1 MPILSN
7 LIVRIGAS
15 TDDYDKKVN
24 AALGKAQRFAQSVT
38 AAGEAMAIGFS
49 APILAAG
56 GAAIKAASDM
66 QSLEMGLKAVMKT
79 TDATTAEMAK
89 LREVAKLPGLG
100 LEEAV
105 KGSVRLQILGNSADE
120 SRRIMREL
128 GNALATVGGGRE
140 DFSEVIR
147 QLSQL
152 GAVGKVTKEN
162 LDPIVERIPQIAAI
176 IKEKFGAQALGDPA
190 KTFEKM
196 GISSQQFIRVLVDEL
211 AKGERAGNT
220 YKNSWENI
228 QMAAKDAAA
237 EFGKTLLPMA
247 QRVLDDFLTP
257 GIQKAK
263 EFAQEFQKLPKV
275 TQDWVTGLTVVATAA
290 PIVIVA
296 LGTIAEKASVL
307 VVAMNRIWPMLKN
320 IGGWAATTGAALKT
334 GFFPVMEKWGGW
346 IVATASSIK
355 GSFWPAV
362 DGLAERLTTL
372 AGGISVVGTVSV
384 TAGALVAGF
393 MHVLNS
399 HRQNTVDTSAE
410 ALKRLN
416 DRVGTGA
423 PVAFGAA
430 RDAVMGYMQVLKPSN
445 EETVKTSEVAHK
457 AAEAITRK
465 AKAHIDLKVAT
476 LDGAIA
482 QKMAREYM
490 DDYNKA
496 IDKAAELG
504 IKYGGITREQIA
516 LNIQVADTLFRYFR
530 ILENPPDVKIPGI
543 GGGMKD
549 VPKPQMPTFPGS
561 FEEFRKMGENIGDL
575 GMQTREQYEAMK
587 RAAQSSA
594 KAQSAALRQVSTVLT
609 DLSRGIARSIVEWKG
624 WGEMLKGVAK
634 SAGEAIIRE
643 LVEKALGKL
652 AGKLLDVGGISGKV
666 FGGGTGTVMSAVS
679 GGGASAAGGIG
690 GGAST
695 AAGAAMSG
703 VMGAVNMVT
712 GIASAVSGII
722 GNFQMMGMNKTLDLI
737 EKEVRYSQIHLLN
750 ILEKANDYWP
760 WLKAIHERLYEI
772 RAVGVKLEDG
782 GSLAFAGG
790 PQVTININGGNPQQ
804 TLADLTRL
812 LKQYGVLPR

>member
-15 TDDYDKKVN
+15 TDDYDKKVDR
-24 AALGKAQRFAQSVT
+24 ALGKAQRFAASVT

-56 GAAIKAASDM
+56 GAAVKAASDL

-79 TDATTAEMAK
+79 TDATAAEMAK
-89 LREVAKLPGLG
+89 LREVAKLPGIG

-105 KGSVRLQILGNSADE
+105 KGSVRLQILGESADT

-140 DFSEVIR
+140 EFSEVIR
-147 QLSQL
+147 QLSQM

-176 IKEKFGAQALGDPA
+176 IKEKFGAAALGDPA
-190 KTFEKM
+190 KTFERM
-196 GISSQQFIRVLVDEL
+196 GISAQQFIGIITDEL
-211 AKGERAGNT
+211 AKGERAGST

-237 EFGKTLLPMA
+237 EFGKVLLPMA

-257 GIQKAK
+257 GIEKAK
-263 EFAQEFQKLPKV
+263 ALAGAFKALPTSTQNFA
-275 TQDWVTGLTVVATAA
+275 VALSAAAAAA
-290 PIVIVA
+290 PILIVA
-296 LGTIAEKASVL
+296 LGTLFEKGA
-307 VVAMNRIWPMLKN
+307 VVI
-320 IGGWAATTGAALKT
+320 AALNKLLPILKS
-334 GFFPVMEKWGGW
+334 FVGG
-346 IVATASSIK
+346 
-355 GSFWPAV
+355 
-362 DGLAERLTTL
+362 LTL
-372 AGGISVVGTVSV
+372 AGTAATAAAAAVG
-384 TAGALVAGF
+384 GF
-393 MHVLNS
+393 MHILNTN
-399 HRQNTVDTSAE
+399 RQNTVDTSAE
-410 ALKRLN
+410 AMKRLN
-416 DRVGTGA
+416 ERVGTGA

-445 EETVKTSEVAHK
+445 DETAKTGSVAD
-457 AAEAITRK
+457 AAAAAITRK
-465 AKAHIDLKVAT
+465 AKAHIELRVAT

-482 QKMAREYM
+482 QKMAKQYM

-504 IKYGGITREQIA
+504 IKYGGITRDQIA

-549 VPKPQMPTFPGS
+549 VPRPDMPTFPGS
-561 FEEFRKMGENIGDL
+561 FEEFRKMGQNIGEL

-594 KAQSAALRQVSTVLT
+594 KSQSAALRQVSTVLT

-666 FGGGTGTVMSAVS
+666 FGGGTSTIMSAAS
-679 GGGASAAGGIG
+679 GGASAAGSAGSGISG
-690 GGAST
+690 
-695 AAGAAMSG
+695 AAGAASSG
-703 VMGAVNMVT
+703 VMGAVNMVS

-750 ILEKANDYWP
+750 ILEKANDFWP

-772 RAVGVKLEDG
+772 RAVGVKLEEG

-812 LKQYGVLPR
+812 LKQYGVIPK

>member
-105 KGSVRLQILGNSADE
+105 RGSVRLQILGNSASE
-120 SRRIMREL
+120 SRRIMAEL
-128 GNALATVGGGRE
+128 GNALAAVGGGRE

-196 GISSQQFIRVLVDEL
+196 GISSQQFIRILVDEL

-263 EFAQEFQKLPKV
+263 EFAGAFNALPAS
-275 TQDWVTGLTVVATAA
+275 TQNFAVALSAAAAAA
-290 PIVIVA
+290 PILIVA
-296 LGTIAEKASVL
+296 LGTLFEKGAIVL
-307 VVAMNRIWPMLKN
+307 ATLNKLLPVLKGFA
-320 IGGWAATTGAALKT
+320 GG
-334 GFFPVMEKWGGW
+334 
-346 IVATASSIK
+346 I
-355 GSFWPAV
+355 
-362 DGLAERLTTL
+362 TL
-372 AGGISVVGTVSV
+372 AGTAATAAAAAVG
-384 TAGALVAGF
+384 GF
-393 MHVLNS
+393 MHILNT

-465 AKAHIDLKVAT
+465 AKAHIELKVAT

-482 QKMAREYM
+482 QKMAKEYM

-496 IDKAAELG
+496 IDKTAELG

-549 VPKPQMPTFPGS
+549 VPKPPMPVFPGS

-575 GMQTREQYEAMK
+575 GMQTKEQYEAMK

-594 KAQSAALRQVSTVLT
+594 RAQSAAMRQVSTVLT
-609 DLSRGIARSIVEWKG
+609 DLSRGIARSIIEWKG

-643 LVEKALGKL
+643 LVEKALAKL
-652 AGKLLDVGGISGKV
+652 AGKLMDVGGIMGKV
-666 FGGGTGTVMSAVS
+666 FGSGGTGAVMSAVG
-679 GGGASAAGGIG
+679 GGGASAAGGIAGAVGSAG
-690 GGAST
+690 GGAGQ
-695 AAGAAMSG
+695 AAGAAASTG
-703 VMGAVNMVT
+703 LSAAVGMVT

-750 ILEKANDYWP
+750 ILEKANDFWP

-772 RAVGVKLEDG
+772 RAVGVKLEEG

>member
-79 TDATTAEMAK
+79 TDATTTEMAK

-105 KGSVRLQILGNSADE
+105 KGSVRLQILGNSADQ
-120 SRRIMREL
+120 SRRIMGEL
-128 GNALATVGGGRE
+128 GNALAVVGGGRE
-140 DFSEVIR
+140 EFNEVIR
-147 QLSQL
+147 QLSQM

-162 LDPIVERIPQIAAI
+162 LDPIVERIPQVAAI
-176 IKEKFGAQALGDPA
+176 IKEKFGPEALGDPA
-190 KTFEKM
+190 KTFKAM
-196 GISSQQFIRVLVDEL
+196 GMSAQDFINVLTNEL

-263 EFAQEFQKLPKV
+263 EFAQEFQKLPTA
-275 TQDWVTGLTVVATAA
+275 TQNFAAGLSVAAAAA
-290 PIVIVA
+290 PILIVA
-296 LGTIAEKASVL
+296 LGTLFEKGAIVL
-307 VVAMNRIWPMLKN
+307 ATLNKLLPVLKGFA
-320 IGGWAATTGAALKT
+320 GG
-334 GFFPVMEKWGGW
+334 
-346 IVATASSIK
+346 I
-355 GSFWPAV
+355 
-362 DGLAERLTTL
+362 TL
-372 AGGISVVGTVSV
+372 AGTAATAAAAAVG
-384 TAGALVAGF
+384 GF
-393 MHVLNS
+393 MHILNT

-410 ALKRLN
+410 AIKRLN
-416 DRVGTGA
+416 ERVGTGA
-423 PVAFGAA
+423 PVAFSAA

-445 EETVKTSEVAHK
+445 EETAKTGEVA
-457 AAEAITRK
+457 AVSAEKITRK
-465 AKAHIDLKVAT
+465 AKAHIELKVAT

-482 QKMAREYM
+482 QKMAKEYM

-504 IKYGGITREQIA
+504 IKYGGITRDQIA

-549 VPKPQMPTFPGS
+549 VPKPEMPVFPGS

-575 GMQTREQYEAMK
+575 GMQTKEQYEAMK

-609 DLSRGIARSIVEWKG
+609 DLSRGIARSIIEWKG
-624 WGEMLKGVAK
+624 WGSMLKGVAK

-643 LVEKALGKL
+643 LVEKALAKL
-652 AGKLLDVGGISGKV
+652 AGKLLDVGGIMGKV
-666 FGGGTGTVMSAVS
+666 FGGGTGAVMSAVG
-679 GGGASAAGGIG
+679 GGGASAAGGIAGAVGSAG
-690 GGAST
+690 GGAGQ
-695 AAGAAMSG
+695 AAGAAASTG
-703 VMGAVNMVT
+703 LSAAVGMVT

-722 GNFQMMGMNKTLDLI
+722 GNFQMAGMNKTLDLI
-737 EKEVRYSQIHLLN
+737 EKETRYSQIHLLN
-750 ILEKANDYWP
+750 ILEKANDFWP

-772 RAVGVKLEDG
+772 RAVGVKLEAG
-782 GSLAFAGG
+782 GSLSMAGMGG
-790 PQVTININGGNPQQ
+790 PVTINIYEATDAQKVVEEIVRIFKLKGN
-804 TLADLTRL
+804 R
-812 LKQYGVLPR
+812 